1 VDSDQFHYLKT
12 AGTTGA
18 IFYTRVLPD

>member
-1 VDSDQFHYLKT
+1 VGSDQFHYLKT